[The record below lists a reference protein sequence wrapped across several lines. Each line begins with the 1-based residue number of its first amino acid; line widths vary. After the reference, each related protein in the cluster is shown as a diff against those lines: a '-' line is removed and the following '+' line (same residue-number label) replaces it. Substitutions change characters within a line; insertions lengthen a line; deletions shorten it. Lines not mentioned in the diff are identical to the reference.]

1 MGEDL
6 PRNPSYVEIH
16 HEEMEEMLFEVFS
29 IFSSGRHFVQQN
41 GTVWANL
48 VEDLLKNY
56 PIKFGWNLPSGYREV
71 VWIFFYF

>member
-16 HEEMEEMLFEVFS
+16 QEEMEEMLFEVFS

-41 GTVWANL
+41 GTV
-48 VEDLLKNY
+48 
-56 PIKFGWNLPSGYREV
+56 
-71 VWIFFYF
+71 